1 MWFDVVYWLLSLVK
15 VKSSNMESGT
25 AREVLVIHKMPLA
38 FGRLKEQVLENTK
51 SYTYLF

>member
-1 MWFDVVYWLLSLVK
+1 MWLTGCCTSLVI
-15 VKSSNMESGT
+15 VKSSSNMESGGT

-51 SYTYLF
+51 SHTYLF